1 MMFLVICMLD
11 EVRDS
16 ETCVVMLETEEI
28 LESILLLLDMLEMVG
43 MDSEERREQVN
54 DKVTEMVYHDET
66 EQD

>member
-1 MMFLVICMLD
+1 MLD

-28 LESILLLLDMLEMVG
+28 LESILLLPDMLEMVG
-43 MDSEERREQVN
+43 MDSEEMMEQVS

>member
-1 MMFLVICMLD
+1 MLD

-28 LESILLLLDMLEMVG
+28 LESILLLLDMLEMVE
-43 MDSEERREQVN
+43 MDSEEMMEQVS
-54 DKVTEMVYHDET
+54 DKVTEMEYHDET

>member
-1 MMFLVICMLD
+1 MLD

-43 MDSEERREQVN
+43 MDSEEMMEQVS
-54 DKVTEMVYHDET
+54 DMVTEMVYHDET

>member
-1 MMFLVICMLD
+1 MLD

-28 LESILLLLDMLEMVG
+28 LESILLLLDMLVMVG
-43 MDSEERREQVN
+43 MDSEERREQVS
-54 DKVTEMVYHDET
+54 DMVTEMEYHDET

>member
-1 MMFLVICMLD
+1 MLD

-28 LESILLLLDMLEMVG
+28 LESILRLLDMLEMVE
-43 MDSEERREQVN
+43 MDSEEMMEQVS
-54 DKVTEMVYHDET
+54 DKVTEMEYHDET

>member
-1 MMFLVICMLD
+1 MLD

-43 MDSEERREQVN
+43 MDSEEMMEQVS

>member
-1 MMFLVICMLD
+1 MLD

-28 LESILLLLDMLEMVG
+28 LVSILLLLDMLEMVG
-43 MDSEERREQVN
+43 MDSEEMMEQVS

>member
-1 MMFLVICMLD
+1 MLD

>member
-1 MMFLVICMLD
+1 MICMLD

-43 MDSEERREQVN
+43 MDSEERREQVS
-54 DKVTEMVYHDET
+54 DMVTEMEYHDET

>member
-1 MMFLVICMLD
+1 MLD

-43 MDSEERREQVN
+43 MDSEEMMEQVN